1 MQMTPSQWI
10 VLTGTFALGCA
21 VGSFLN
27 VVIWRV
33 PLGLRVNEPRRSFCP
48 QCRSWIRWHDNI
60 PVLSFLLLRGH
71 CRDCDAPISWR
82 YPLVELITGLLFA
95 LVYYRQGVQAGTGAG
110 VLVIMMLVTALLI
123 VASGIDIDWLIIP
136 DEISLGGILGGLLA
150 GLLLPQLHVG
160 PEPYHTFSGATAHPH
175 LMGLAGSGV
184 GALVGGGT
192 VLACAVVGF
201 LIFQREAMGI
211 GDAKLMAMMGAFL
224 GWKVAVISF
233 FLAPFIGLLYG
244 IPLLLMDD
252 EHVMP
257 YGPFLSIAG
266 LLAIIFRT
274 SMTLRLEPL
283 DALGE
288 ILFG

>member
-1 MQMTPSQWI
+1 MAPSQWI
-10 VLTGTFALGCA
+10 LLIGSFALGCA

-33 PLGLRVNEPRRSFCP
+33 PLGMRINQPSRSFCP
-48 QCRSWIRWHDNI
+48 RCRSWIRWRDNI
-60 PVLSFLLLRGH
+60 PVLSFVLLRGR
-71 CRDCDAPISWR
+71 CRDCGEPISWR
-82 YPLVELITGLLFA
+82 YPAVELITGLLFA
-95 LVYYRQGVQAGTGAG
+95 LVYYRQGVQHGTGPG
-110 VLVIMMLVTALLI
+110 VLIVMMLVTAMLI

-136 DEISLGGILGGLLA
+136 DELSLGGLVGGLLA

-160 PEPYHTFSGATAHPH
+160 PAPYHTFSGPTAHPH
-175 LMGLAGSGV
+175 LLGLAGSGV
-184 GALVGGGT
+184 GAVVGGGT
-192 VLACAVVGF
+192 VLVCAVVGF
-201 LIFQREAMGI
+201 LIFRREAMGI
-211 GDAKLMAMMGAFL
+211 GDAKLMAMFGAFF
-224 GWKVAVISF
+224 GWKAAVMAF

-266 LLAIIFRT
+266 LLAVIFRT
-274 SMTLRLEPL
+274 SFTRRLAPL
-283 DALGE
+283 EGLWE

>member
-1 MQMTPSQWI
+1 MAPTQWMI
-10 VLTGTFALGCA
+10 LVGTFALGCA

-33 PLGLRVNEPRRSFCP
+33 PLGMGINEPSRSFCP
-48 QCRSWIRWHDNI
+48 RCRSWIRWHDNI
-60 PVLSFLLLRGH
+60 PVLSFLLLRGR
-71 CRDCDAPISWR
+71 CRDCGERISPR

-95 LVYYRQGVQAGTGAG
+95 LVYYRQGVQVGTGPG
-110 VLVIMMLVTALLI
+110 VLIVMMLVTALLI
-123 VASGIDIDWLIIP
+123 VSSGIDIDWLIIP
-136 DEISLGGILGGLLA
+136 DEVSLGGLVGGLLA

-160 PEPYHTFSGATAHPH
+160 PEPYHTFSAATAHPH
-175 LMGLAGSGV
+175 LMGLAGAGV
-184 GALVGGGT
+184 GAVVGGGT
-192 VLACAVVGF
+192 VLACALVGF
-201 LIFQREAMGI
+201 LIFRREAMGI
-211 GDAKLMAMMGAFL
+211 GDAKLMAMLGAFF
-224 GWKVAVISF
+224 GWKAAVMSF
-233 FLAPFIGLLYG
+233 FIAPFIGLLYG

-274 SMTLRLEPL
+274 AMTVRLEPL
-283 DALGE
+283 EGLAE